1 MNVITEDDEQTDLRA
16 KLGNAIE
23 KAKDA
28 WERLEQKTVTAA
40 RTTDK
45 AVRTHPY
52 AAMGIAFGVGLLVG
66 VLAIKSRRD

>member
-1 MNVITEDDEQTDLRA
+1 MGLRR
-16 KLGNAIE
+16 E
-23 KAKDA
+23 T
-28 WERLEQKTVTAA
+28 KTKIYVTAA

-66 VLAIKSRRD
+66 VLAINSRRD